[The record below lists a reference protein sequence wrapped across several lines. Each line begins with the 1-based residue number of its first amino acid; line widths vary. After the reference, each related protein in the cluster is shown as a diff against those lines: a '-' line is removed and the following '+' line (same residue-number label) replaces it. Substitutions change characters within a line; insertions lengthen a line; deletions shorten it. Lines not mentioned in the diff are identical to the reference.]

1 MEGEHR
7 MKVYLYH
14 ISQSVNNNYDTY
26 DSAIVAATT
35 KTEARKIRP
44 SGALLVDTRSWADI
58 ESVKAKLIGTAA
70 KGVKA
75 NQVLCASFN
84 AG

>member
-1 MEGEHR
+1 MR
-7 MKVYLYH
+7 VYLYL

-26 DSAIVAATT
+26 NSAIVAATT
-35 KTEARKIRP
+35 KAEARKLHP
-44 SGALLVDTRSWADI
+44 SGALLVDTHSWADI
-58 ESVKAKLIGTAA
+58 KSVKVKLIGTAT